1 MSMLFTYFW
10 TFFPINKY
18 VKSNTYTQEK
28 KMHFMLDY
36 FESIAIKLKKASIAR
51 KTYRELNGLSNA
63 ELKDIG
69 INRGDIRAISQDVFY
84 NNYPIS
90 NRNLKG
96 WA

>member
-1 MSMLFTYFW
+1 MYF
-10 TFFPINKY
+10 
-18 VKSNTYTQEK
+18 V
-28 KMHFMLDY
+28 LDY
-36 FESIAIKLKKASIAR
+36 LESIIIKLKKASIAR
-51 KTYRELNGLSNA
+51 KTYRELSGLSNA

-69 INRGDIRAISQDVFY
+69 INIGDIRAISQDVFY

>member
-1 MSMLFTYFW
+1 MLFTYFW